1 VSPVRGF
8 KRFRW
13 AETFVRDYRRLA
25 PDHQAAVDDCLRD
38 LQAEFI
44 PAQRR
49 WHRIDRQK
57 RPPVFSVD
65 VYPNK
70 SWKLTCH
77 VEDSPAGQVLV
88 LRRVAPHRE
97 IDRGG

>member
-1 VSPVRGF
+1 MSLVRGF
-8 KRFRW
+8 ARLQW
-13 AETFVRDYRRLA
+13 ADTFVRDYRRLE
-25 PDHQAAVDDCLRD
+25 PEHRLAVDECLRD
-38 LQAEFI
+38 LQREFV

-49 WHRIDRQK
+49 WHRIDRHK

-65 VYPNK
+65 LYSNK

-77 VEDSPAGQVLV
+77 VESDQTGQILV